1 MRRLSRKANVLVF
14 GVCIIVFVGVSYI
27 FMNRGDNEELKDYA
41 ISLVAENQ
49 KLSSCYVDALSQE
62 QTSSKYQKQE
72 MILEKGTKIDDMT
85 LSSKQVFEKYLKLS
99 GPDGE
104 ETLNAESDQVITH
117 YAYSLLLIGDI
128 EEKVDIKTQEKTY
141 SIVNARITYDKIPF
155 VLLDNNVI
163 LITNKE
169 KNKEKKVELQDFIN
183 ALKDVD
189 KRNEM
194 ISW

>member
-49 KLSSCYVDALSQE
+49 KLSSCYVDALSHE
-62 QTSSKYQKQE
+62 QTSSQYQKQE
-72 MILEKGTKIDDMT
+72 MIIEKGTKIDDMT

>member
-14 GVCIIVFVGVSYI
+14 GVCIIVFVGVFYA
-27 FMNRGDNEELKDYA
+27 FMNRGYSDEQKDYSV
-41 ISLVAENQ
+41 SLIAENQ
-49 KLSSCYVDALSQE
+49 KLSSCYVDALSHE
-62 QTSSKYQKQE
+62 QISTQYQKQE
-72 MILEKGTKIDDMT
+72 MVLEKDTKIGDIV
-85 LSSKQVFEKYLKLS
+85 LSSQQVFEKYLKLS

-104 ETLNAESDQVITH
+104 ETLTPESDQVITH

-128 EEKVDIKTQEKTY
+128 EEKTNMKTQEKTY

-155 VLLDNNVI
+155 VLLDKNVI
-163 LITNKE
+163 LLTNKN

>member
-27 FMNRGDNEELKDYA
+27 FMNRGDNKELKDYA

-49 KLSSCYVDALSQE
+49 KLSSCYVDALSHE
-62 QTSSKYQKQE
+62 QTSSQYQKQE
-72 MILEKGTKIDDMT
+72 MIIEKGTKIDDIT

-104 ETLNAESDQVITH
+104 ETLSPESDQVVTH

-128 EEKVDIKTQEKTY
+128 EEKIDTKTQEKTY

>member
-14 GVCIIVFVGVSYI
+14 GVCIIVFVGVFYA
-27 FMNRGDNEELKDYA
+27 FMNRGDNEEQKDYA

>member
-27 FMNRGDNEELKDYA
+27 FMNRGDNEEQKDYA

-49 KLSSCYVDALSQE
+49 KLSSCYVDALSHE
-62 QTSSKYQKQE
+62 QTSSQYQKQE
-72 MILEKGTKIDDMT
+72 MIIEKGTKIDDIT

-104 ETLNAESDQVITH
+104 ETLSPESDQVVTH

-128 EEKVDIKTQEKTY
+128 EEKIDTKTQEKTY